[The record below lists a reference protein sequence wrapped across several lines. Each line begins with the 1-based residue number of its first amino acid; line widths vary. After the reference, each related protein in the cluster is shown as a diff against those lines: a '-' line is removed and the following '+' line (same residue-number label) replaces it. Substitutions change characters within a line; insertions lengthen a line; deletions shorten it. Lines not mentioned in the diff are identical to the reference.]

1 MYYRKGQLAIL
12 IVTLLALVLF
22 GSFFLIKRNYEFVIY
37 VGVIIFFVTV
47 IIITNRK
54 VHYPNAVLWGLSL
67 WAVLHMAGG
76 SIHINRIKLY
86 EMMILPLSKNYPVI
100 RYDQLVHVIGF
111 GAATLTLFYILKP
124 LLRPELKTWT
134 AVSVIVFAAGLGAA
148 ALNEIIEFVTSCI
161 VPESGVGGYL
171 NSSLDLVADFIGAL
185 LALIII
191 RIGHK
196 AGPAGK

>member
-1 MYYRKGQLAIL
+1 MIFNCCA
-12 IVTLLALVLF
+12 LLVFSAH
-22 GSFFLIKRNYEFVIY
+22 FLIKINYEFIIY
-37 VGVIIFFVTV
+37 IGVILFFLTV
-47 IIITNRK
+47 IIISNRK
-54 VHYPNAVLWGLSL
+54 VCYPNTVLWLLTL

-76 SIHINRIKLY
+76 SLYLNNVKLY
-86 EMMILPLSKNYPVI
+86 EMMILPLSQTYPVL
-100 RYDQLVHVIGF
+100 RYDQLVHIIGF

-124 LLRPELKTWT
+124 LLQPELKTWT
-134 AVSVIVFAAGLGAA
+134 AVSIIVFAAGLGIG

-171 NSSLDLVADFIGAL
+171 NTSLDLVADFIGAL

-191 RIGHK
+191 RIRHR

>member
-1 MYYRKGQLAIL
+1 MIFNCC
-12 IVTLLALVLF
+12 ALFLF
-22 GSFFLIKRNYEFVIY
+22 SAHFLIERNYEFIIY
-37 VGVIIFFVTV
+37 VGVILFFVMV
-47 IIITNRK
+47 VIITNGK
-54 VHYPNAVLWGLSL
+54 VRYPNAVLWGLTL

-76 SIHINRIKLY
+76 SLYINNVKLY
-86 EMMILPLSKNYPVI
+86 EMMILPLSQTYPVL
-100 RYDQLVHVIGF
+100 RYDQLVHITGF

-134 AVSVIVFAAGLGAA
+134 AVSVIVFAAGLGVG